1 MFGRIYILGLSIL
14 TSIRFSLLNLSNF
27 ILACMEGKI
36 KNKENI
42 VSKKFL
48 LIQC

>member
-14 TSIRFSLLNLSNF
+14 IIIRLSLLNVSNF
-27 ILACMEGKI
+27 IMACKGGKI